1 MRNEHE
7 SQPYTRQKKK
17 REIQRDLKKMAIVSP
32 NFCAPYPIELGI
44 VRKVMTLTDGNFA
57 VTDVNGN
64 LLFKV
69 KEPMFSISDKRILL
83 DAYDTPI
90 LTLRENVRLHTSLI

>member
-1 MRNEHE
+1 
-7 SQPYTRQKKK
+7 
-17 REIQRDLKKMAIVSP
+17 
-32 NFCAPYPIELGI
+32 
-44 VRKVMTLTDGNFA
+44 MTLTDGNFA

-69 KEPMFSISDKRILL
+69 KEPLFSISDKRILL

-90 LTLRENVRLHTSLI
+90 LTLRENVSIRLSTTILYNLHGEAQFFHGDTKKKFHYANHIYTNMLL